1 MARMSCMVSDYLDY
15 RKDNRENVDI
25 DYIRENCEMYGYL
38 LSVYE
43 AYNEDNVVS
52 CIVCD
57 ITFTDGSELHLEYDM
72 TGTIMRTNSPY

>member
-1 MARMSCMVSDYLDY
+1 MASMVSDYLDY
-15 RKDNRENVDI
+15 RKDNRENVGI

-52 CIVCD
+52 CIACD
-57 ITFTDGSELHLEYDM
+57 ITFADGSLLHLEFDK
-72 TGTIMRTNSPY
+72 TGRTMQVNSPY